1 MYWRSRIL
9 AWGANLFAV
18 HDKNFRKC
26 QCWALAVMSLPRQMI
41 ISVHGT
47 TITEYQIPQL
57 RSMLPMM
64 MVGQYFTVFK
74 ESHASRRR

>member
-1 MYWRSRIL
+1 MQIPDLEVEIEVKLQTYRRCRIL

-47 TITEYQIPQL
+47 TITEYEGL
-57 RSMLPMM
+57 SCVRCC
-64 MVGQYFTVFK
+64 
-74 ESHASRRR
+74 R